1 MIEISQL
8 EQLAA
13 FAEYGTLS
21 KAAEELFISQ
31 PTLTRAM
38 QKIEEEFRVPLF
50 EHKKN
55 KLTLNENGQLAV
67 EYAKKVL
74 NDCRDMVNRVR
85 AFDRAAHTILVGS
98 CAPAPLWS
106 LLPMLSN
113 AYPDLTVGSE
123 IREIER
129 LSEGLR
135 ENFYQIIILPQNPE
149 NPDWD
154 AVPCGEEHLYF
165 SLPKSHRLSGASGLY
180 MKDLDGENMLLL
192 SEIGFWHDLTVRKMP
207 NSRFLLQNERFAFN
221 ELVSCSVLPS
231 FTSDIALEY
240 PDLHPQNTDRVNI
253 PIWDEEA
260 NVVYYC
266 CYLKKNADK
275 VKFFIRQLGQIQ

>member
-180 MKDLDGENMLLL
+180 MKDLDGENMLLF

-221 ELVSCSVLPS
+221 ELVSCSVMPS
-231 FTSDIALEY
+231 FTSDIALEH
-240 PDLHPQNTDRVNI
+240 PELHPQNTDRVNI
-253 PIWDEEA
+253 PILDEEA
-260 NVVYYC
+260 NVTYC
-266 CYLKKNADK
+266 CCYPKKNADK
-275 VKFFIRQLGQIQ
+275 VKFFIRQLI